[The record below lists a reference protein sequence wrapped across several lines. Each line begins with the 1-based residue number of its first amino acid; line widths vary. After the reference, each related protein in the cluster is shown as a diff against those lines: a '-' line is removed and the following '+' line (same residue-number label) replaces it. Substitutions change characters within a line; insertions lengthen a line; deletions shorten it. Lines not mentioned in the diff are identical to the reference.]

1 MRLFFKPK
9 RGAMTMFIS
18 TKFQSYAANLLLVV
32 TALLLSFGSYHSA
45 MAAQNVIKSTNP
57 SIKNHQPTQHL
68 YLSTRAESVIH

>member
-1 MRLFFKPK
+1 MGLFFKPK

-45 MAAQNVIKSTNP
+45 MAAQNVIRLDTKAVR
-57 SIKNHQPTQHL
+57 L
-68 YLSTRAESVIH
+68 YLKSS